1 MNKSWIYKPLP
12 SFVDNKTITSGP
24 DVKIKNN
31 APSWKNTSKFI
42 WINYKKYYVFKT
54 YYLFLATLATNH
66 KLIYLFINKH

>member
-31 APSWKNTSKFI
+31 APS
-42 WINYKKYYVFKT
+42 
-54 YYLFLATLATNH
+54 
-66 KLIYLFINKH
+66 